1 MITVQKL
8 IACGVSPTQAK
19 QFAEPLS
26 QAFDRFGVVTVL
38 QQAAFIAQ
46 AMHES
51 ASFARLEE
59 NLFYSRPER
68 IQQVWPSRFPSLNDA
83 ARVARNP
90 EALANIVY
98 ADRMGNTQPG
108 DGWRFRGRGL
118 FQLTGR
124 ENYARAGAALGLDLE
139 AHPELVA
146 LPPAAG
152 LTAAWYWSDS
162 GCNEL
167 MASGEFD
174 KTTRRINGGA
184 IGATERRAL
193 FGGCCEALR

>member
-19 QFAEPLS
+19 QFAEPLA
-26 QAFDRFGVVTVL
+26 QAFDRFKVVTAL
-38 QQAAFIAQ
+38 QQAGFVAQ

-59 NLFYSRPER
+59 NLLYTRPER
-68 IQQVWPSRFPSLNDA
+68 IQQVWPRRFPSINDA
-83 ARVARNP
+83 AKVAGKP
-90 EALANIVY
+90 EALANVVY
-98 ADRMGNTQPG
+98 AGRMGNTQPG

-124 ENYARAGAALGLDLE
+124 ENYARAGAGLGFDFE

-146 LPPAAG
+146 LPPAAA
-152 LTAAWYWSDS
+152 LTAVWYWSEK

-167 MASGEFD
+167 MASGLFD
-174 KTTRRINGGA
+174 KTTQVINGGA
-184 IGATERRAL
+184 IGTLERRAL
-193 FGGCCEALR
+193 YGGCCEVLR

>member
-26 QAFDRFGVVTVL
+26 QAFDRFGVTTVL
-38 QQAAFIAQ
+38 QQAAFVAQ

-68 IQQVWPSRFPSLNDA
+68 IQQVWPSRFLSLNDA

-90 EALANIVY
+90 GALANVVY
-98 ADRMGNTQPG
+98 AGRMGNNQPG

-124 ENYARAGAALGLDLE
+124 ETYARAAAALGFDFE

-146 LPPAAG
+146 LPPAAA
-152 LTAAWYWSDS
+152 LTAVWFWSDS

-174 KTTRRINGGA
+174 KTTRRINGGN
-184 IGATERRAL
+184 IGLTERRAL